1 MTQGVPGHNLA
12 HPADLAALADP
23 VGVVNPAARL
33 IEFFEHLTPAS
44 VERLGEFYTP
54 NAWFKDP
61 FNEVRGVAG
70 IQHVFNHMFVALDQ
84 PRFVVTDCLYQAG
97 QAGQGGQCFLTWN
110 FEFHL
115 KRFDRAALQTIRG
128 GSHLRFTADGLI
140 DFHRD
145 YWDAAEE
152 LYEKLPVLGGLMRWL
167 KKRAN
172 SS

>member
-1 MTQGVPGHNLA
+1 MRTAPGHLLD
-12 HPADLAALADP
+12 PADTVDP
-23 VGVVNPAARL
+23 ASVANPASRL
-33 IEFFEHLTPAS
+33 IEFFEHLKPDN
-44 VERLGEFYTP
+44 VQRLGEFYTP

-61 FNEVRGVAG
+61 FNEVRGVAE
-70 IQHVFNHMFVALDQ
+70 IQRIFSHMFVALDQ
-84 PRFVVTDCLYQAG
+84 PRFVVTDCIFQS
-97 QAGQGGQCFLTWN
+97 GQCFLTWN

-115 KRFDRAALQTIRG
+115 KRFDRATLQTIRG
-128 GSHLRFTADGLI
+128 GSHLKFTADGLI

-172 SS
+172 SP